1 MQYRDLKITNFTC
14 NGKCSGCGQCCGD
27 ILHLSKQEIK
37 RIDQYLKKNKVEAT
51 PKCILFSYDNTCPF
65 RDNENKKC
73 KIYDVRPKIC
83 QSFKCDRAVSTILK
97 ERDIN
102 QRNAYW
108 NQIDKQ
114 GNIHH
119 MTSFDLLFYNDPK
132 PLLQYITSVISGK
145 NDEIKYGKIIEFLK
159 LVDLGELADSL
170 SPVYEKE

>member
-1 MQYRDLKITNFTC
+1 MNLENFCC
-14 NGKCSGCGQCCGD
+14 NHCCSRCGSCCGMG
-27 ILHLSKQEIK
+27 IPISRKEEK
-37 RIDQYLKKNKVEAT
+37 RIRDYIKENNIMPESLYEDNNFYAI
-51 PKCILFSYDNTCPF
+51 CCFYD
-65 RDNENKKC
+65 RKNKKC

-132 PLLQYITSVISGK
+132 PILQYITSVISGK
-145 NDEIKYGKIIEFLK
+145 NDETKYGKIIEFLK
-159 LVDLGELADSL
+159 LVDLEELADSL

>member
-1 MQYRDLKITNFTC
+1 MGIPISRK
-14 NGKCSGCGQCCGD
+14 
-27 ILHLSKQEIK
+27 EEK
-37 RIDQYLKKNKVEAT
+37 RIRDYIKENNIT
-51 PKCILFSYDNTCPF
+51 PESLYEGNNFYAICCFYD
-65 RDNENKKC
+65 RKNKKC

-83 QSFKCDRAVSTILK
+83 QSFKCDRAVSAILK

-132 PLLQYITSVISGK
+132 PILQYITSVISGK

-159 LVDLGELADSL
+159 LVDLEELADSL